1 LRLKLIL
8 LLIAAPEKKH
18 LLRFFSPSLS
28 KIFSHFSILKL
39 ELENLEIF
47 ANTYYSE
54 LILFVIELITIIFGL
69 LRFREKAVKLF
80 LMYLFVDLTVLSF
93 YIWKKIHHRADK
105 SDDEIIIFN
114 TLIDV
119 VELWVYSTFFIW
131 VIDNATVKRLI
142 VWFNLIFVIFLI
154 FFLTTK
160 FRFLS
165 NRFDYI
171 SDILDVMEL
180 LFLIPPCI
188 VYYFHLLK
196 IKSDIPLFKRPS
208 FWIITGIF
216 FYSLF
221 EVPFLLIQKYIQEID
236 LSYKFLLA
244 ALFYYL
250 PIIINNLFL
259 LKGFL
264 CKRALLK

>member
-1 LRLKLIL
+1 
-8 LLIAAPEKKH
+8 
-18 LLRFFSPSLS
+18 LRFFSAPLF
-28 KIFSHFSILKL
+28 KIFLHLSILKL
-39 ELENLEIF
+39 ERANLEVF

-54 LILFVIELITIIFGL
+54 LILFVIELITIFSGV
-69 LRFREKAVKLF
+69 LRFREKVVKLF
-80 LMYLFVDLTVLSF
+80 LIYLCVDLAVLTF
-93 YIWKKIHHRADK
+93 YIWKKINHQADK

-119 VELWVYSTFFIW
+119 IELWVYSLFFLW
-131 VIDNATVKRLI
+131 VIDNATVKKLI
-142 VWFNLIFVIFLI
+142 VWFNIIFLTFLI

-171 SDILDVMEL
+171 SDILDVLEL

-188 VYYFHLLK
+188 VYYFQLLK

-221 EVPFLLIQKYIQEID
+221 EIPFLLIQKYIQEID